1 MVAKVFILIFGILH
15 YRGANLVTN
24 LLLEREKKSKTLF
37 LQLLSIMMTE

>member
-1 MVAKVFILIFGILH
+1 MAKVLILKFGILR

-37 LQLLSIMMTE
+37 LQLLSIMVTE